1 MRIPCFA
8 NDSLT
13 VKTFLGSF
21 ASWALL
27 EAVEGVFEGVVAR
40 MAEVEV
46 EVEAEVEEGIGGLR
60 YVETFL
66 RLEVSVKGMDV
77 EVAMIDTSAFLP
89 PSSPSLVKLFPSRR
103 P

>member
-13 VKTFLGSF
+13 VKTYLGSF

-27 EAVEGVFEGVVAR
+27 EAVKGVIEGVVVR

-46 EVEAEVEEGIGGLR
+46 EAEMEEGIGGLR

-77 EVAMIDTSAFLP
+77 EVAMIDTSAFLS
-89 PSSPSLVKLFPSRR
+89 PSSPVAL
-103 P
+103 